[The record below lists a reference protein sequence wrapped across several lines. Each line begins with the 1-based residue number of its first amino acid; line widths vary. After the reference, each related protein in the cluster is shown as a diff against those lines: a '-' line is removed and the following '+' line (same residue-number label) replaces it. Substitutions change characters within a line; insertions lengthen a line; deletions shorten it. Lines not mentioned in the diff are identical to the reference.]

1 VRSQIVKVR
10 ASEHGD
16 FDCYLAMPPGPART
30 PAVVLASSIRGV
42 DEDLRGIADAFAARG
57 YIAAAPDLFWRTDPG
72 PLARGDPRA
81 AARAQPRLATI
92 ETGER
97 DLADVLAHLHSL
109 RSFNGRAAVM
119 GFCYGGPYAILGPKR
134 LGYHAGIACHGS
146 QMLDYLADVGD
157 VQGPVCLFWGDQD
170 HMAPP
175 RVRDAYC
182 GVAMRMKNV
191 DVQVLAGVRHGYMF
205 RGSGAAFD
213 SGAHDVSM
221 QRAFHLLDG
230 LRRGH
235 RSRPLRP

>member
-1 VRSQIVKVR
+1 MPSQVVKVR
-10 ASEHGD
+10 AGEHGN
-16 FDCYLAMPPGPART
+16 FDCYLAMPPGLARN

-81 AARAQPRLATI
+81 AARAQPRLASV

-97 DLADVLAHLHSL
+97 DMAGVLTHLRTL
-109 RSFNGRAAVM
+109 KSFNGQAAVM

-157 VQGPVCLFWGDQD
+157 VQGPVCIFWGDED
-170 HMAPP
+170 HLAPAQ
-175 RVRDAYC
+175 VRDAY
-182 GVAMRMKNV
+182 VAMAMRMKNLEV
-191 DVQVLAGVRHGYMF
+191 RVLARVRHGYMF

-213 SGAHDVSM
+213 AGAHEVSM
-221 QRAFHLLDG
+221 RCAFNMLDG
-230 LRRGH
+230 LRQGH
-235 RSRPLRP
+235 GSCPLPP